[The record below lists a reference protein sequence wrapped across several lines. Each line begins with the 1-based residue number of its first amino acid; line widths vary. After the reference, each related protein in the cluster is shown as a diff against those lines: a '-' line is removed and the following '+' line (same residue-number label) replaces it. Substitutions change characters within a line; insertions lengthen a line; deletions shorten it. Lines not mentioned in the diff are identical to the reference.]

1 MPETPRD
8 TPTDPNRNGAV
19 IAVPNHPTGYSGR
32 YLHGAG
38 DPGTTAHRLHELI
51 TVRYPGKRTAQR
63 ASAELISE
71 HPAGWRELGAA
82 TAKDPA
88 IKARRAPAP
97 AGTCYC
103 HAPGGAWSTTMRKA
117 LDSMLRAAENRAH
130 GGYLEYH
137 DLLPRTRPGDG
148 GPLLITSGREPDAV
162 EHLYVIRPDALE
174 VKTRDAAYARTRN
187 AFVTIGL
194 AHWNEPVEISAINH
208 AADTARARTIA
219 NTADEHAADTFA
231 DIARQLEAMPADHG
245 LAMLLLSSHRA
256 YYTVPPEHAPT
267 VLLAGTAGV
276 KAGELPGHLE
286 ALSRSEQISLL
297 RRAAHQIHP
306 AEHPAA

>member
-1 MPETPRD
+1 MPETPRG
-8 TPTDPNRNGAV
+8 TPPVPTRSGAV
-19 IAVPNHPTGYSGR
+19 IAVPNPSSGYSGR
-32 YLHGAG
+32 CLHGAS

-51 TVRYPGKRTAQR
+51 TVRYRGKRTAQR
-63 ASAELISE
+63 AAAELISE

-103 HAPGGAWSTTMRKA
+103 HAPDGAWTATMRRA
-117 LDSMLRAAENRAH
+117 LGSMLRAAENRAR

-148 GPLLITSGREPDAV
+148 GPLLVSSGNEPDAV

-174 VKTRDAAYARTRN
+174 VKTRDAAYARARN
-187 AFVTIGL
+187 AFITIGL
-194 AHWNEPVEISAINH
+194 ARWDELVDLDAISR
-208 AADTARARTIA
+208 AAGSARARTIA
-219 NTADEHAADTFA
+219 DIADEHAADTFA
-231 DIARQLEAMPADHG
+231 EVARQLEAMPTDHG
-245 LAMLLLSSHRA
+245 LAMLLLSNHRA

-286 ALSRSEQISLL
+286 ALSRTEQISLL

-306 AEHPAA
+306 AEHRAV